1 MDGRAY
7 LGEILKKS
15 WLQRKKTWTETQVLK
30 WRPGIET
37 ARNCPV
43 FTMRILWCWPRCDN
57 DWAKKVA
64 ASVASFDTFHALSAQ
79 HQLSRFAESCVA
91 KSNVRVRDGM
101 KDTFGCWLMV
111 ASEVLDLFYVGLPK
125 NRGYSNLWQFSKYA
139 DQPCFFLCTQVY
151 CIFWW
156 DKPMGWGAS
165 AAKEGLFGNQIQKL
179 DAGWSSYSE
188 DDVVS
193 SVVFCGKAM
202 FWTCSSS
209 SPLELPSIW
218 V

>member
-7 LGEILKKS
+7 LGEILKNLGCREKNLNRS
-15 WLQRKKTWTETQVLK
+15 SSAEMET
-30 WRPGIET
+30 RD
-37 ARNCPV
+37 RNCKKLSGIHDASPV

-125 NRGYSNLWQFSKYA
+125 NRDTPIYGNSVNMLSNRVFFCALRCIAFFGGTNPW
-139 DQPCFFLCTQVY
+139 DGGPQPPKRVCLETKSRNLMLVDHHIPKMMWFQALFFAV
-151 CIFWW
+151 
-156 DKPMGWGAS
+156 KPCS
-165 AAKEGLFGNQIQKL
+165 GL
-179 DAGWSSYSE
+179 
-188 DDVVS
+188 VH
-193 SVVFCGKAM
+193 
-202 FWTCSSS
+202 
-209 SPLELPSIW
+209 PLHL
-218 V
+218 

>member
-1 MDGRAY
+1 M
-7 LGEILKKS
+7 
-15 WLQRKKTWTETQVLK
+15 
-30 WRPGIET
+30 
-37 ARNCPV
+37 
-43 FTMRILWCWPRCDN
+43 
-57 DWAKKVA
+57 A

-179 DAGWSSYSE
+179 DAG
-188 DDVVS
+188 
-193 SVVFCGKAM
+193 
-202 FWTCSSS
+202 
-209 SPLELPSIW
+209 
-218 V
+218 